1 MFDPEGDYQYDY
13 EEELFK
19 PCGDSFGQERV
30 LYRYLSDQHYL
41 LLNDLLEE
49 SKSK

>member
-13 EEELFK
+13 DEELFFPYK
-19 PCGDSFGQERV
+19 EERV
-30 LYRYLSDQHYL
+30 LYHYLSDEHYL